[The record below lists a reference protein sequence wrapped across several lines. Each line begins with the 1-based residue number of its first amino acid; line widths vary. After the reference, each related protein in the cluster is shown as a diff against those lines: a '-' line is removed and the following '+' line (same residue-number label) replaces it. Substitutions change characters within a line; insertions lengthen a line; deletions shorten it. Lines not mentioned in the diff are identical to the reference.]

1 MRTSVRKKNKTQNK
15 TEQNRIR
22 NRNET
27 PIPVLFSAPYPA
39 LSCLI
44 ILTESCQ
51 PMVPLKNKAKNSV
64 YYPKKSSFRSINL
77 NLIEAAFIPQL
88 KKSSMRLRFLS
99 LKLTNLQIQSCNLLD
114 ISWCESKINLH
125 CNIHCTQCVLFL
137 YYPQQLILIQFLPV
151 CFSLGLLYFTVLNY
165 AASINNEKKN
175 GIVL

>member
-39 LSCLI
+39 VSCLI

-77 NLIEAAFIPQL
+77 NLIEAAFIPQR
-88 KKSSMRLRFLS
+88 KKASMRLRFLS

-137 YYPQQLILIQFLPV
+137 YYLQLIVNLNLVPSCMFLSV
-151 CFSLGLLYFTVLNY
+151 F
-165 AASINNEKKN
+165 
-175 GIVL
+175 IVFYGFELCSFNKQ

>member
-22 NRNET
+22 KRNET

-88 KKSSMRLRFLS
+88 KKASMRLRFLS
-99 LKLTNLQIQSCNLLD
+99 LKLSHAIYSIFLGVKVRLICIVISIVRSVFFSCTTYN
-114 ISWCESKINLH
+114 S
-125 CNIHCTQCVLFL
+125 
-137 YYPQQLILIQFLPV
+137 
-151 CFSLGLLYFTVLNY
+151 
-165 AASINNEKKN
+165 
-175 GIVL
+175 